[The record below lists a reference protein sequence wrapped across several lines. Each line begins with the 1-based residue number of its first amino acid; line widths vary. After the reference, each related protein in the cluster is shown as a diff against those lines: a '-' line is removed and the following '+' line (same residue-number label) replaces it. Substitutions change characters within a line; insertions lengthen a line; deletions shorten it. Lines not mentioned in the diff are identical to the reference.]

1 LDIEK
6 QPVVKDMNHV
16 TENTHCLAC
25 GSDAIETALDL
36 GTQPLANAYKD
47 YANESEAQYPLAVK
61 LCKHCFHLQ
70 LSHTVDPTIIYKNY
84 LYATGTNQTIQEY
97 SAWFAAFC
105 KEYVG
110 NPQTMLDIGCNDGT
124 QLNYFKQLGVKTFGV
139 DPAENLYEKSS
150 VNHRILCDFFG
161 PDAVPKLNQVN
172 YDIITAQNVC
182 AHNPDPLAFLK
193 SCRELM
199 HDATALFIQTSQ
211 ADMVINN
218 EFDTIYHEH
227 VNFFNANSMREL
239 ANRAGLHL
247 VDVVKTPIHGN
258 SYIFVL
264 SLHNL
269 RPCHVDNIIGMEGRH
284 GLLTTLT
291 YSTWEQTVKSNVED
305 LVTAIQNFQNN
316 GYNVV
321 GYGAAAKGN
330 TLLNFSGIKLDFIID
345 DSPLKQGKFTPG
357 AGCPIVSIKEL
368 DKYTNQDRL
377 VFVPLAWNFFAEI
390 KNRIQTA
397 RSVDTDV
404 FVQYFPNVKVHT

>member
-1 LDIEK
+1 
-6 QPVVKDMNHV
+6 VVKDMNHV
-16 TENTHCLAC
+16 KENIDCLAC
-25 GSDAIETALDL
+25 GSDTIETALDL

-47 YANESEAQYPLAVK
+47 EAGEPEEQYPLAVK
-61 LCKHCFHLQ
+61 LCQHCFHLQ
-70 LSHTVDPTIIYKNY
+70 LSHTVDPAIIYKNY

-97 SAWFAAFC
+97 SEWFAAFC

-110 NPQTMLDIGCNDGT
+110 DPQTVLDIGCNDGT
-124 QLNYFKQLGVKTFGV
+124 QLNYFKKLGVRTFGV

-150 VNHRILCDFFG
+150 VNHKILCDFFG

-182 AHNPDPLAFLK
+182 AHNPDPLGFLK

-227 VNFFNANSMREL
+227 VNFFNANSMHEL
-239 ANRAGLHL
+239 AKRAGLHL
-247 VDVVKTPIHGN
+247 VDVIKTPIHGN

-269 RPCHVDNIIGMEGRH
+269 RPCHVANIIDMEARH
-284 GLLTTLT
+284 GLLTSST
-291 YSTWEQTVKSNVED
+291 YTTWEQTVKSNVED
-305 LVTAIQNFQNN
+305 LVTTIQDFRDE
-316 GYNVV
+316 GYTII

-330 TLLNFSGIKLDFIID
+330 TLLNFSSIKLDFIID

-357 AGCPIVSIKEL
+357 TSCPIVSVKEL
-368 DKYTNQDRL
+368 DKYTDQDRL
-377 VFVPLAWNFFAEI
+377 LFVPLAWNFFAEI
-390 KNRIQTA
+390 KNRIQA
-397 RSVDTDV
+397 VRAVETDR
-404 FVQYFPNVKVHT
+404 FVKYFPTVEVNN

>member
-1 LDIEK
+1 
-6 QPVVKDMNHV
+6 MNHV
-16 TENTHCLAC
+16 VENSRCLAC
-25 GSDAIETALDL
+25 DSEQLETALDL
-36 GTQPLANAYKD
+36 GTQPLANAYKNSAGED
-47 YANESEAQYPLAVK
+47 ELQYPLAVK

-70 LSHTVDPTIIYKNY
+70 LSHTVDPEIIYKNY

-97 SAWFAAFC
+97 SAWFASFC
-105 KEYVG
+105 KEYIG
-110 NPQTMLDIGCNDGT
+110 DPQTVLDIGCNDGT
-124 QLNYFKQLGVKTFGV
+124 QLNYFKQLGIKTFGV

-150 VNHRILCDFFG
+150 VNHRILCNFFG
-161 PDAVPKLNQVN
+161 PSVVPELNQVK

-182 AHNPDPLAFLK
+182 AHNPDPLDFLK
-193 SCRELM
+193 SCKELM
-199 HDATALFIQTSQ
+199 HNATALFVQTSQ

-239 ANRAGLHL
+239 AHRAGLYL
-247 VDVVKTPIHGN
+247 VDVIKTPIHGN

-269 RPCHVDNIIGMEGRH
+269 RPCHVDNIIDMEARH
-284 GLLTTLT
+284 GLLSSLT
-291 YSTWEQTVKSNVED
+291 YTAWEQTVKSNVED
-305 LVTAIQNFQNN
+305 LVTVIQTFRDND
-316 GYNVV
+316 YTVV

-357 AGCPIVSIKEL
+357 TGFPIVSIKEL
-368 DKYTNQDRL
+368 DQYTDQDRL

-404 FVQYFPNVKVHT
+404 FVQYFPKVKLHP

>member
-1 LDIEK
+1 MNY
-6 QPVVKDMNHV
+6 VV
-16 TENTHCLAC
+16 ENSRCLAC
-25 GSDAIETALDL
+25 DSDQLETALDL
-36 GTQPLANAYKD
+36 GTQPLANAYKNSSVED
-47 YANESEAQYPLAVK
+47 ESQYPLAVK

-70 LSHTVDPTIIYKNY
+70 LSHTVDPAIIYKNY

-110 NPQTMLDIGCNDGT
+110 DPQTVLDIGCNDGT
-124 QLNYFKQLGVKTFGV
+124 QLNYFKQLGIKTFGV

-150 VNHRILCDFFG
+150 VDHRILCDFFG
-161 PDAVPKLNQVN
+161 PSVVPKLNQVK

-182 AHNPDPLAFLK
+182 AHNPDPLGFLK
-193 SCRELM
+193 SCKELM
-199 HDATALFIQTSQ
+199 HDATALFVQTSQ

-239 ANRAGLHL
+239 AHRAGLYL
-247 VDVVKTPIHGN
+247 VDVIKTPIHGN

-269 RPCHVDNIIGMEGRH
+269 RPCHVDNIIDMEARH
-284 GLLTTLT
+284 GLLNPLT
-291 YSTWEQTVKSNVED
+291 YTAWEQTVKSNVED
-305 LVTAIQNFQNN
+305 LVTAVQTLQDN
-316 GYNVV
+316 GYTIV

-357 AGCPIVSIKEL
+357 TSCPIVSIKEL
-368 DKYTNQDRL
+368 DQYTDQDRL

-390 KNRIQTA
+390 KNRIQAVRTN
-397 RSVDTDV
+397 SNDC
-404 FVQYFPNVKVHT
+404 FVRYFPRVEVNN

>member
-1 LDIEK
+1 
-6 QPVVKDMNHV
+6 
-16 TENTHCLAC
+16 
-25 GSDAIETALDL
+25 
-36 GTQPLANAYKD
+36 LANAYKD
-47 YANESEAQYPLAVK
+47 EAGEPEEQYPLAVK
-61 LCKHCFHLQ
+61 LCQQCFHLQ
-70 LSHTVDPTIIYKNY
+70 LSHTVDPAIIYKNY

-97 SAWFAAFC
+97 SEWFAAFC

-110 NPQTMLDIGCNDGT
+110 DPQTVLDIGCNDGT
-124 QLNYFKQLGVKTFGV
+124 QLNYFKKSGVKTFGV

-150 VNHRILCDFFG
+150 VHHRILCDFFG

-239 ANRAGLHL
+239 AKRAGLHL
-247 VDVVKTPIHGN
+247 VDVIKTPIHGN

-264 SLHNL
+264 SLHDL
-269 RPCHVDNIIGMEGRH
+269 RPCHVDNIIDMEGRH
-284 GLLTTLT
+284 GLLTSAT
-291 YSTWEQTVKSNVED
+291 YVAWEQTVKSNVKD
-305 LVTAIQNFQNN
+305 LVTTIQDFRNN
-316 GYNVV
+316 GYTVV

-330 TLLNFSGIKLDFIID
+330 TLLNFSRIELDFIID
-345 DSPLKQGKFTPG
+345 DSSLKQGKYTPG
-357 AGCPIVSIKEL
+357 ASFPIVPISEL
-368 DKYTNQDRL
+368 QKYTDRDRL

-390 KNRIQTA
+390 KNRIQTT

-404 FVQYFPNVKVHT
+404 FVQYFPSVKVHK

>member
-1 LDIEK
+1 
-6 QPVVKDMNHV
+6 VAKDMNHV

-47 YANESEAQYPLAVK
+47 SANDPEMQYPLAVK

-70 LSHTVDPTIIYKNY
+70 LSHTVDPAIIYKNY

-97 SAWFAAFC
+97 SKWFAAFC

-110 NPQTMLDIGCNDGT
+110 DPQTVLDIGCNDGT

-139 DPAENLYEKSS
+139 DPAENLHEKSS
-150 VNHRILCDFFG
+150 VNHKILCDFFG

-247 VDVVKTPIHGN
+247 VDVIKTPIHGN

-269 RPCHVDNIIGMEGRH
+269 RPCHVDNIIDMEGRH
-284 GLLTTLT
+284 GLLTPAT
-291 YSTWEQTVKSNVED
+291 YTTWEQTVKSNVED
-305 LVTAIQNFQNN
+305 LVATIQNFRNN
-316 GYNVV
+316 GYTVV

-357 AGCPIVSIKEL
+357 IGCPIVSIREL
-368 DKYTNQDRL
+368 DKYSNQDQL

-390 KNRIQTA
+390 KNRIQAT

-404 FVQYFPNVKVHT
+404 FVQYFPTVKVHA

>member
-1 LDIEK
+1 
-6 QPVVKDMNHV
+6 
-16 TENTHCLAC
+16 
-25 GSDAIETALDL
+25 
-36 GTQPLANAYKD
+36 
-47 YANESEAQYPLAVK
+47 
-61 LCKHCFHLQ
+61 
-70 LSHTVDPTIIYKNY
+70 
-84 LYATGTNQTIQEY
+84 
-97 SAWFAAFC
+97 
-105 KEYVG
+105 
-110 NPQTMLDIGCNDGT
+110 
-124 QLNYFKQLGVKTFGV
+124 
-139 DPAENLYEKSS
+139 
-150 VNHRILCDFFG
+150 
-161 PDAVPKLNQVN
+161 
-172 YDIITAQNVC
+172 
-182 AHNPDPLAFLK
+182 
-193 SCRELM
+193 M

-247 VDVVKTPIHGN
+247 IDVIKTPIHGN

-264 SLHNL
+264 GLHDL
-269 RPCHVDNIIGMEGRH
+269 RPCHVDNIIDMEGRH
-284 GLLTTLT
+284 GLLTPLT
-291 YSTWEQTVKSNVED
+291 YFTWSQNVKSNVED
-305 LVTAIQNFQNN
+305 LVTTIQNFQNN
-316 GYNVV
+316 GYTVV

-330 TLLNFSGIKLDFIID
+330 TLLNFSSIKLDFIID

-404 FVQYFPNVKVHT
+404 FVQYFPNVKVHA